1 GGGVGWGGKGRWGAR
16 RVTAGGKRGAS
27 STAGFLFFLARFARG
42 FRPTSWSR
50 RQGKAS
56 RTMSAKGPSEKAIFL
71 EAIEISSATE
81 REAYLDSACRDDPQL
96 RAGVEALLR
105 ANAEPQQL
113 LDAPGAV
120 LPTVDAAPALE
131 RTGAVIGPYKLMEQ
145 IREGGLGPAFVADQT
160 QTARAPRAT

>member
-1 GGGVGWGGKGRWGAR
+1 DLVGRVAHKPEAPAKGPSLALQAC
-16 RVTAGGKRGAS
+16 VSQPLTSATKRAAS
-27 STAGFLFFLARFARG
+27 STTAFLFFLARFARG
-42 FRPTSWSR
+42 FRTTSWSR

-56 RTMSAKGPSEKAIFL
+56 RTMSEKGSSEKTIFL

-81 REAYLDSACRDDPQL
+81 REVYLDSACRDDPQL

-131 RTGAVIGPYKLMEQ
+131 RTGAVIG
-145 IREGGLGPAFVADQT
+145 
-160 QTARAPRAT
+160 